1 MAIIFVLTFSHVDS
15 TFLKNTNKINSND
28 QWEIKMVDSFGEV
41 GYYSDIT
48 ISDEVSYISY
58 FDSSSKNLKISKI
71 ENDKITRETIDSEG
85 EVGYYTSI
93 DSDSKE
99 NLHIS
104 YYDKTNGDLKYA
116 FYKDNKWNIKNIDT
130 EGDTGLDTSICIDS
144 NDNPHIS
151 YYDKTNGDLKY
162 AFYTNNNWIIETVD
176 TNDNTGLETSIAI
189 DDSDNPHISYKN
201 NIDGY
206 LYYAY
211 KQDNNWII
219 SSVDTDCIVSGSTSI
234 ALDKS
239 NNPNIIY
246 YDVKPPNEN
255 RNLRHA
261 YISNSEWNIDII
273 RPDLKHFY
281 NIEGVGIKIDRFER
295 IHVTFFNWE
304 HWDLNY
310 AYKIDKEWYIEEVD
324 TEGMVGS
331 YATIAIDEECYPHIG
346 YMDNNNLA
354 LKYAKKIQYSP
365 NKPEIPSGP
374 NNCKLN
380 TECKFSTKSYDFD
393 DDKIRYKWDFGDG
406 SNIDWSDYYNQ
417 GEEVEITHIWSENKI
432 YQVRVK
438 AEDTNGYESKW
449 SDSLSVTV
457 SKSKSINNQLLYF
470 LEDYPQI
477 FKIFKLITRI

>member
-1 MAIIFVLTFSHVDS
+1 VEKIKKTITFLIMAILFVLTFSHVDS
-15 TFLKNTNKINSND
+15 TFVKNTNKINSND

-58 FDSSSKNLKISKI
+58 FDSSSKNLKIAKI
-71 ENDKITRETIDSEG
+71 KNDTITRETIDSEG

-104 YYDKTNGDLKYA
+104 YYDKTNG
-116 FYKDNKWNIKNIDT
+116 N
-130 EGDTGLDTSICIDS
+130 
-144 NDNPHIS
+144 
-151 YYDKTNGDLKY
+151 LKY

-176 TNDNTGLETSIAI
+176 KNDNTGLETSIAI
-189 DDSDNPHISYKN
+189 DDYDNPHISYKN

-211 KQDNNWII
+211 KQNNKWII

-255 RNLRHA
+255 WNLRHA

-281 NIEGVGIKIDRFER
+281 NIEGIGIKIDRFER

-365 NKPEIPSGP
+365 NKPEMPSGP

-406 SNIDWSDYYNQ
+406 SNIEWSDYYNQ
-417 GEEVEITHIWSENKI
+417 GEEIEITHIWSENKI

-449 SDSLSVTV
+449 SDPLTVTV
-457 SKSKSINNQLLYF
+457 SKSKSINNQPFYF